1 MKNVLLWTASV
12 VILAFSVY
20 AEEPQS
26 PPDKP
31 ATRALELTV
40 EIVVNRFK
48 EGDKEW
54 DSGIGANPG
63 PDVYGKIQLPDYE
76 CEIAVHEDSFIV
88 KQGCPAKEL
97 AMKTPVNIQ
106 IWDRDTLRQDDV
118 IAIGTVEYQGDPTEV
133 QLGSAQVR
141 LWYLN
146 PPKSVN

>member
-1 MKNVLLWTASV
+1 MKNVLLWTVSV
-12 VILAFSVY
+12 IILTFSVY

-31 ATRALELTV
+31 ATKASELTV

-48 EGDKEW
+48 EGNREW
-54 DSGIGANPG
+54 DSTVGANPG

-76 CEIAVHEDSFIV
+76 CEVTIHEDSFIV
-88 KQGCPAKEL
+88 KQECSAKEL

-106 IWDRDTLRQDDV
+106 LWDRDTLRQDDV
-118 IAIGTVEYQGDPTEV
+118 IAIGTIEYQGDPTEV
-133 QLGSAQVR
+133 KLGSAQVR

-146 PPKSVN
+146 PPRSVN